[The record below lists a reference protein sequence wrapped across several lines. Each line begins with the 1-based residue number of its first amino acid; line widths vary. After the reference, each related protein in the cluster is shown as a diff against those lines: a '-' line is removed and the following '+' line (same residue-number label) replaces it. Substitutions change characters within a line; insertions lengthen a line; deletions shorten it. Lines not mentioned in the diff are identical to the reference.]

1 MKQARGTRGAIET
14 VLGLI
19 SRPALLIDRGG
30 RIRLANVSGARL
42 LGRDRAHIQGALQQ
56 AARGDRSER
65 AWRLT
70 PVGGAPLT
78 SGFIAVLDPVD
89 ERAPAVAVAVP
100 RRGVAAERW
109 QLTTRQAAVLELV
122 AAGATN
128 ATIAEALGI
137 KQRTVE
143 FHLSVIFDK
152 AGVDNRAT
160 LIAKLL
166 TP

>member
-1 MKQARGTRGAIET
+1 MKQARGARGAIET

-30 RIRLANVSGARL
+30 RIRLANLPGARL
-42 LGRDRAHIQGALQQ
+42 LGSNRAHIQGALQL
-56 AARGDRSER
+56 AARGDRSAR

-70 PVGGAPLT
+70 PVGGAPRT
-78 SGFIAVLDPVD
+78 SGFIAVLDPTD
-89 ERAPAVAVAVP
+89 DPTPPAAGRVAV
-100 RRGVAAERW
+100 AERW
-109 QLTTRQAAVLELV
+109 QLTARQAAVLALV
-122 AAGATN
+122 ADGATN
-128 ATIAEALGI
+128 AAVAEALGI

>member
-1 MKQARGTRGAIET
+1 MKQARGAQGAIET

-30 RIRLANVSGARL
+30 RIRLANAPGARL
-42 LGRDRAHIQGALQQ
+42 LGRNRAHIQGALQQ

-89 ERAPAVAVAVP
+89 ERAPAAG
-100 RRGVAAERW
+100 RRAAAERW

-122 AAGATN
+122 ADGATN

-137 KQRTVE
+137 KRRTVE

-166 TP
+166 AP